1 MGRSKWNKLT
11 PEKKSEIS
19 KKIVIYMNKVTDMK
33 EKFDQEFDFMDAL
46 TDDLN
51 SLFECDLE
59 CETCDIENIKSCV
72 KNFRIANV
80 YVLKKIKLYENSM
93 SMFMEGIM
101 QWCQVFVK
109 WLQTDSDIDAEI
121 DKTEIKEEIGYY
133 S

>member
-109 WLQTDSDIDAEI
+109 WLQTDADIEANIEKT
-121 DKTEIKEEIGYY
+121 KTEETGYY

>member
-1 MGRSKWNKLT
+1 MGRAKWNKLS
-11 PEKKSEIS
+11 PEKKEEIS
-19 KKIVIYMNKVTDMK
+19 KNIIIYMDKVTDMK
-33 EKFDQEFDFMDAL
+33 EKFEEEFDFMDAL
-46 TDDLN
+46 NDDLN
-51 SLFECDLE
+51 SLFECDQD
-59 CETCDIENIKSCV
+59 CETCNIENIKTCV
-72 KNFRIANV
+72 YNFRIANV
-80 YVLKKIKLYENSM
+80 YMLKKLKLYENSM